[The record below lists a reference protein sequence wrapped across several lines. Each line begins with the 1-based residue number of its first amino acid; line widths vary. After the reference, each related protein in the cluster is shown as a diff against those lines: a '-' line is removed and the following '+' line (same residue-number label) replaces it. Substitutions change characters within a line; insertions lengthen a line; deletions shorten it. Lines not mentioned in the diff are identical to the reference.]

1 MIKIEKDNID
11 ELCTKYTNGIKQIIL
26 GYIDGL
32 RKGINGKLPFYFNN
46 RAKSYKDYVNDHEDG
61 IIDFLNKL
69 EQNLKANE
77 NILNVYPQKLKEF
90 NEKFIDLARSHKL
103 IDTHKCKEFKYFL
116 NTIINYRAFCDDH
129 SKDRWDAYKL
139 AEKLGIDVCP
149 YCNQF
154 YTHTVRLPQKRNVVR
169 PQFDHYLP
177 KSEYPLLA
185 LSFYNLVPSC
195 PQCNHLKGDKEE
207 CIFHP
212 YFEGIEKEISF
223 NYDLKTNLEYHI
235 TVKTSNQLT
244 NSKIESTL
252 ETLHLEGRYQKHTD
266 ILEEIIQKK
275 LRYSSEHIKHLRS
288 IFDIHDPN
296 ELYRWVFGNYY
307 EKKDFGKRPL
317 AKFTRD
323 MFENTPT

>member
-1 MIKIEKDNID
+1 MELNKKFWGISIALEK
-11 ELCTKYTNGIKQIIL
+11 E
-26 GYIDGL
+26 
-32 RKGINGKLPFYFNN
+32 INGNLPFYFNN
-46 RAKSYKDYVNDHEDG
+46 RADSYKDYVNDHKDG

-90 NEKFIDLARSHKL
+90 NEEFMNLARSHNL
-103 IDTHKCKEFKYFL
+103 IDAPNCKKFKYFL
-116 NTIINYRAFCDDH
+116 NSIINYSTFCDDH
-129 SKDRWDAYKL
+129 STDWWDAYKL

-177 KSEYPLLA
+177 KSKYPLLA
-185 LSFYNLVPSC
+185 LSFYNLIPSC
-195 PQCNHLKGDKEE
+195 PQCNHLKQDK
-207 CIFHP
+207 IGMVIHP
-212 YFEGIEKEISF
+212 YFDSIEDDFSFTYIFEKDINSHCIKISK
-223 NYDLKTNLEYHI
+223 NGPLTLSQKQKIDNTLKTLY
-235 TVKTSNQLT
+235 
-244 NSKIESTL
+244 
-252 ETLHLEGRYQKHTD
+252 LEGRYQKHTD
-266 ILEEIIQKK
+266 ILDEIIQKK
-275 LRYSSEHIKHLRS
+275 LRYSPEHIKHLHS

-323 MFENTPT
+323 MFENTPN